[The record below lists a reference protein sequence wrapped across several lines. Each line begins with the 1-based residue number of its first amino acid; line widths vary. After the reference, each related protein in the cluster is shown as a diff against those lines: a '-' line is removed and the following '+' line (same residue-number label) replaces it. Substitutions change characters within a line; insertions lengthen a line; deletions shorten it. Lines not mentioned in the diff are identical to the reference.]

1 MKPELMNA
9 LWGKLADIAVDS
21 LRMTDG
27 EAERFR
33 SSRVARLVGLLPYL
47 AGCEDAERTA
57 LSHLATL
64 VIAGRGEARRA
75 FDHCPAD
82 DAEPLARLRTVSD
95 YKGGDEA
102 IISRGLTLLGL
113 CMVAGYRRDEEADRL
128 LGAYNP
134 VLEAPE
140 AASKA
145 LAALRQALAAGAP
158 NDADAVLSLAEAEKG
173 YWKN

>member
-9 LWGKLADIAVDS
+9 LWDKLSDIASDS

-27 EAERFR
+27 ESARFR

-82 DAEPLARLRTVSD
+82 DVEPLARLRTISD
-95 YKGGDEA
+95 YKGGDET
-102 IISRGLTLLGL
+102 ILSRGLALLGL
-113 CMVAGYRRDEEADRL
+113 CMAVGYRRDAEADRL

-134 VLEAPE
+134 VLKAPE
-140 AASKA
+140 TAGEAEA
-145 LAALRQALAAGAP
+145 TLRQALAAGAP

-173 YWKN
+173 YWKD